1 MYSLNTQLAYFNNDA
16 VLKKLVVNITWL
28 KLMSLNSRT
37 IKLQAFSK
45 MELDQLLV
53 FIDQNRLNFPGNY
66 FIEEK
71 KEEITESVLR
81 KETAKHI
88 LPHYFILS
96 TNQNIQSAGPFYK
109 KMKINLTN
117 DTYTEAIDYLLSFA
131 VAGKIEIYRE
141 AK

>member
-16 VLKKLVVNITWL
+16 ALKRLVVNITWL
-28 KLMSLNSRT
+28 KLISLDSRT

-45 MELDQLLV
+45 MELGQLLV

-71 KEEITESVLR
+71 KEEITEAVLR
-81 KETAKHI
+81 EETAKHI
-88 LPHYFILS
+88 LPHYFMLC
-96 TNQNIQSAGPFYK
+96 TNQDMPSAGPFYK
-109 KMKINLTN
+109 EMKIDLMNN
-117 DTYTEAIDYLLSFA
+117 TYTEAIDYLLSFA